1 MVTRNELMK
10 KCGLIGSGVGV
21 VLFAV
26 FGLLQGAL
34 LGGAA
39 GLAIANH
46 VFGETTL
53 ELMANELLPRMI
65 VAGSMLAGVIFSLV
79 FFTVTGA
86 AMGVAGGFV
95 LSLTQ
100 AHAKTSEL
108 SGELAAEAVKNNN

>member
-1 MVTRNELMK
+1 MCFSQCLVSCR
-10 KCGLIGSGVGV
+10 
-21 VLFAV
+21 AH
-26 FGLLQGAL
+26 L

-86 AMGVAGGFV
+86 AMGAAGGFL

-100 AHAKTSEL
+100 SPVKSGEL
-108 SGELAAEAVKNNN
+108 SGKLASEAVKNHN

>member
-21 VLFAV
+21 ALFAV

-53 ELMANELLPRMI
+53 QLMANELLPRMI
-65 VAGSMLAGVIFSLV
+65 VAGSMLAGVIFSFV
-79 FFTVTGA
+79 FFVITGA
-86 AMGVAGGFV
+86 TLGAAGGFL

-100 AHAKTSEL
+100 APEKA
-108 SGELAAEAVKNNN
+108 GELAHQTVKNH